1 MLEPSLHNF
10 KTCESSDS
18 LPWYGETTSVLH
30 KGDMIR
36 YIKIPSI
43 FKVTFSLLLK
53 NLSWKEAG
61 GNVFFNYY
69 WIWFYW

>member
-1 MLEPSLHNF
+1 MEKQL
-10 KTCESSDS
+10 
-18 LPWYGETTSVLH
+18 Y

-61 GNVFFNYY
+61 GNFFLLLLYMVLL
-69 WIWFYW
+69 I

>member
-1 MLEPSLHNF
+1 MEKQL
-10 KTCESSDS
+10 
-18 LPWYGETTSVLH
+18 Y

-61 GNVFFNYY
+61 GNVFFIIIVYGF
-69 WIWFYW
+69 IDLTSPKELDT